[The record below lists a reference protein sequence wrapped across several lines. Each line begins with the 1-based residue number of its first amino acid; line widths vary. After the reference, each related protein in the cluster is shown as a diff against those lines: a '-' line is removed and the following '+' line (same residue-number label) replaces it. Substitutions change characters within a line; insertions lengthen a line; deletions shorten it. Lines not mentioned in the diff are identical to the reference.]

1 MKKSHLL
8 WKVLVV
14 VMIISALMASVVAC
28 GGHDCEKDGHV
39 DEDGNY
45 ICDVCGTVIRHTH
58 VDANR
63 DHKCDLCGE
72 TVNPCN
78 LGNHV
83 DANGDFMCDDCT
95 VIYGSEGNW
104 NDFLAELDKVVDSMG
119 SMGQLNEM
127 GGSLSAGIAFEQG
140 DVAHDI
146 DIALDFGL
154 ELREFEA
161 DEINLGSG
169 NAFGV
174 TISDNGT
181 RIFGLWY
188 VDNGSEADNYI
199 FGQFGAKGAEG
210 TEIIKFNAPS
220 LAQTFNT
227 FPINVDVDIAEKV
240 TGVKDIDGSSIVGTI
255 ASILPLYK
263 TTSGNTTTY
272 EIKLTDF
279 LFNKVNPPMTDD
291 AYQLGSLLST
301 AIAGIPAINTLIQTI
316 GLNSDLLTTLD
327 SLLPGLALTVGFTS
341 EGGQTTGA
349 SLGIKIAGETMSVP
363 LYVKDGQVDGMIG
376 DIFAA
381 YVEDGEVVINNGK
394 SFEDITL
401 DVSLGYEFGS
411 NSSNNDYPY
420 TAKVQSS
427 LSAAETD
434 LKGEAVRNI
443 GLLNVAVDTTLTLGI
458 GEGAATDYPV
468 QLAASIDPSALVE
481 GNLLVDAYVLNEDG
495 KGVYTDTNKNGVQDS
510 NEPLQTVPAI
520 NFTAGVNAYDVVLSM
535 IDNLYLKIGD
545 LEVRLLE
552 KTVNADGSVPT
563 FRVNIS
569 GLSWIKNLLTGFG
582 VDLSGVESL
591 FDALSEG
598 EMNIGSSSP
607 LKSVVVGLLEGLLVK
622 GFSYDKPAD
631 AVGVPPVT
639 TGDNQQQEEEKEE
652 VNIGEVL
659 ATVNDYLNMFQF
671 AGTEDSLSL
680 STASE
685 NNGVISLPSKVVETG
700 ETNADG
706 TPVTKQLYTQV
717 SFDVTGSITRDAQ
730 DKINSLTL
738 AFNDDLVIVGDDTVT
753 TTISLDKP
761 LKIGGENNL
770 FSVQVTAVVVDERE
784 IKTTT
789 VSTDCPSGLYFDV
802 NGNGKYDVGEQVSED
817 WNKSMNLTIG
827 LDLNGIGYGV
837 VPSVSEMQITAD
849 NFATLFSSNP
859 NLAIAK

>member
-39 DEDGNY
+39 DEDRNY

-104 NDFLAELDKVVDSMG
+104 NDLLAELDKVVDSMG

-161 DEINLGSG
+161 DEIKLGSG

-227 FPINVDVDIAEKV
+227 FPINVNVDIAEKV
-240 TGVKDIDGSSIVGTI
+240 TGVKDIDGSTIVGTI

-279 LFNKVNPPMTDD
+279 LFNKVDPEMTDD

-341 EGGQTTGA
+341 EDGQTTGA

-420 TAKVQSS
+420 TEKVEAS
-427 LSAAETD
+427 LAAAETD

-458 GEGAATDYPV
+458 GKGEVTDYPV
-468 QLAASIDPSALVE
+468 MLAASIDPSALVE
-481 GNLLVDAYVLNEDG
+481 GNLLVDAYVLNDDG

-563 FRVNIS
+563 FKVNIS
-569 GLSWIKNLLTGFG
+569 GLGWIKNLLTNGFG
-582 VDLSGVESL
+582 IDLSGVEDL
-591 FDALSEG
+591 FDALKEG

-622 GFSYDKPAD
+622 GFSYGKPAD

-659 ATVNDYLNMFQF
+659 ATIDSYLKMFQF
-671 AGTEDSLSL
+671 AGTEDSLNL
-680 STASE
+680 KVDGNLNGADVAFDATATLLKGTDGKV
-685 NNGVISLPSKVVETG
+685 NGFKL
-700 ETNADG
+700 D
-706 TPVTKQLYTQV
+706 
-717 SFDVTGSITRDAQ
+717 
-730 DKINSLTL
+730 LTS
-738 AFNDDLVIVGDDTVT
+738 AGLVINGSDDVDTTV
-753 TTISLDKP
+753 IFDKP
-761 LKIGGENNL
+761 FQVGGDGNL
-770 FSVQVTAVVVDERE
+770 FSAQVTATVVDNRA
-784 IKTTT
+784 
-789 VSTDCPSGLYFDV
+789 VSAESKKDM
-802 NGNGKYDVGEQVSED
+802 K
-817 WNKSMNLTIG
+817 LTIG

-837 VPSVSEMQITAD
+837 VPSVSEMKITAD
-849 NFATLFSSNP
+849 NFETLFSSNP

>member
-39 DEDGNY
+39 DEDRNY

-58 VDANR
+58 ADANR

-104 NDFLAELDKVVDSMG
+104 NEFLAELDKVVDSMG

-161 DEINLGSG
+161 DEIDLGSG

-341 EGGQTTGA
+341 ESGQTTGA

-381 YVEDGEVVINNGK
+381 YVEDGEVVINNGE

-401 DVSLGYEFGS
+401 DVSLGYKFGS

-420 TAKVQSS
+420 TEKVKAS
-427 LSAAETD
+427 LAAAETD
-434 LKGEAVRNI
+434 LEGESVRNI

-458 GEGAATDYPV
+458 GEGEATDYPV
-468 QLAASIDPSALVE
+468 MLAASIDPSALVE

-659 ATVNDYLNMFQF
+659 ATIDSYLKMFQF
-671 AGTEDSLSL
+671 AGTEDSLNL
-680 STASE
+680 KVDGNLNGADVAFDATATLLK
-685 NNGVISLPSKVVETG
+685 G
-700 ETNADG
+700 ADG
-706 TPVTKQLYTQV
+706 KVNGFKL
-717 SFDVTGSITRDAQ
+717 D
-730 DKINSLTL
+730 LTS
-738 AFNDDLVIVGDDTVT
+738 AGLVINGSDDVDTTV
-753 TTISLDKP
+753 IFDKP
-761 LKIGGENNL
+761 FQVGGDGNL
-770 FSVQVTAVVVDERE
+770 FSAQVTATVVDNRTVSE
-784 IKTTT
+784 TTP
-789 VSTDCPSGLYFDV
+789 STDCPSGLYIDL
-802 NGNGKYDVGEQVSED
+802 NDNGKFDVGEQVSKD

-837 VPSVSEMQITAD
+837 VPSVSEMKITAD